1 MDEPTPAEAVA
12 GSRPAQGRPG
22 RPARVSA
29 ARFDEVI
36 HPATRLSI
44 VALLAASDWVEFAFI
59 RDQLALSD
67 SALSKQLATLD
78 EAGYVHSERT
88 LRNHR
93 RRVLARLTPA
103 GRAAFRGHVAA
114 LQEIVARGTSG
125 STQER

>member
-1 MDEPTPAEAVA
+1 M
-12 GSRPAQGRPG
+12 
-22 RPARVSA
+22 SA

-59 RDQLALSD
+59 RDQLTLSD
-67 SALSKQLATLD
+67 SALSKQLSTLD
-78 EAGYVHSERT
+78 EAGYVHIERT
-88 LRNHR
+88 VSNHR

-114 LQEIVARGTSG
+114 LQEIVARAASG
-125 STQER
+125 STQEH

>member
-1 MDEPTPAEAVA
+1 MT
-12 GSRPAQGRPG
+12 
-22 RPARVSA
+22 A
-29 ARFDEVI
+29 ARFDELI

-78 EAGYVHSERT
+78 EAGYVRIERPVS
-88 LRNHR
+88 NHR
-93 RRVLARLTPA
+93 RRVLAGLTPA

-114 LQEIVARGTSG
+114 LQAIVASAVPETAP
-125 STQER
+125 EI